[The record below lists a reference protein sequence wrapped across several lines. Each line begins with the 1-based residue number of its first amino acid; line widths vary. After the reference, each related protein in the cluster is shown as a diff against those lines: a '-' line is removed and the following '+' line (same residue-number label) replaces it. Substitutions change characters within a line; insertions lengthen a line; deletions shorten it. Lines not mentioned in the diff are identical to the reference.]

1 MKILRMKRQH
11 FYKVVEYILLL
22 SECTITVNPSTS
34 KSLGSFSPKPLTN
47 SSLDTTPDTVAQRHW
62 QIQKTVPHL
71 TSNPVHQV
79 KEADIVNNTQL
90 HSS

>member
-1 MKILRMKRQH
+1 MKRQH

-22 SECTITVNPSTS
+22 SECTITVNPITS

-47 SSLDTTPDTVAQRHW
+47 SSLDTTPDTENS
-62 QIQKTVPHL
+62 VP
-71 TSNPVHQV
+71 SNPVHQV
-79 KEADIVNNTQL
+79 KEADVVNNTQL